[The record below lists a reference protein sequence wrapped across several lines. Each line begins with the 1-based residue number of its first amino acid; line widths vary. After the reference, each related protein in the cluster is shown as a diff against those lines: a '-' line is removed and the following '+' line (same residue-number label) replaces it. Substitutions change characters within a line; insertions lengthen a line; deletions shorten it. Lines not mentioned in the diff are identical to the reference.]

1 MGAPL
6 TVCEEETQSIHSGI
20 VGSSPEISRV
30 MRLVQVVAPTDSTVL
45 ISGETGTGKEL
56 VARAIH
62 NSSDRCRHAFVEV
75 NCAAIPRELL
85 ESELFGHEKG
95 AFTGALASAAGRF
108 EVADHGTV
116 FLDEIGDMPLDL
128 QPKLLHVLQEHEFER
143 LGSTRTHRVDVRLVA
158 ATNQHLPRMI
168 REHKFR
174 SDLFYRLSV
183 FPIAVPPL
191 RKRKVDIPLL
201 VEHFVQ
207 AFARKIGKRIDSIH
221 PRVMDTLVAYD
232 WPGNVRELKNVVE
245 RSVILASDIVLEQV
259 EMGVLVFQA
268 PTLVK
273 AGTYNEAIETSE
285 RQLIIEALRQSNWVV
300 GGPHGAAAK
309 LGLKRTSL
317 AYKMRRLGIS
327 RGENVCNPHHHSF
340 EAPPL
345 S

>member
-6 TVCEEETQSIHSGI
+6 TVYDEETQSIRSGI
-20 VGSSPEISRV
+20 VGSSPEVSRV

-62 NSSDRCRHAFVEV
+62 NSSERCRHAFVEV

-85 ESELFGHEKG
+85 ENELFGHEKG

-143 LGSTRTHRVDVRLVA
+143 LGSTHTHRVDVRLVA
-158 ATNQHLPRMI
+158 ATNQNLPRMI

-207 AFARKIGKRIDSIH
+207 AFARKIGKRIDSVD
-221 PRVMDTLVAYD
+221 PGVMDTLVGYD

-245 RSVILASDIVLEQV
+245 RSVILASGRVLEQV
-259 EMGVLVFQA
+259 EMGAPVLFQA

-285 RQLIIEALRQSNWVV
+285 RQLIVEALRQSNWVV

-327 RGENVCNPHHHSF
+327 RDESVAQQS
-340 EAPPL
+340 
-345 S
+345 